1 MFLRHLCQSLWGF
14 FGGSH
19 GKESTCKAG
28 APGFITG
35 LGRSPG
41 EGNGN
46 PLQASL
52 LAWRTAWTAEA
63 GGLQSMGLQR
73 VGHNWTT
80 FTSCIAGRFF
90 TSWTTREAHKMHTD
104 FYKCP
109 IGNWGFVFCIFF
121 DNSFSVFSR
130 TYNMYLSSFN
140 LLTLLL
146 SSYCC

>member
-19 GKESTCKAG
+19 SKESTCKAG

-46 PLQASL
+46 PPQASL

-63 GGLQSMGLQR
+63 GRLQSVGLQR
-73 VGHNWTT
+73 ARHDWIT

-90 TSWTTREAHKMHTD
+90 TSWTTREARKMHKTSTNV
-104 FYKCP
+104 P
-109 IGNWGFVFCIFF
+109 QVTEALLFVFF

-130 TYNMYLSSFN
+130 TYNMYLSSLN